1 MKLIMVRHAE
11 PDYSIDSLTEKGWR
25 EAEFLSRR
33 MAKVDIDH
41 IFVSPLGRAKD
52 TCSLTERVTGIK
64 AVEKRWLREFLSQKK
79 DAMAAAGER
88 PAVWDQLP
96 GKWTGEPR
104 YFREEE
110 WYQTPYM
117 RRWNVEEE
125 YRWVTGEFDALLEE
139 FGYKREGHYYRVTQ
153 ANEKTLVF
161 FCHFGLEM
169 VLLSHL
175 MSVSPMILWHGICAA
190 PSSVTV
196 INTEERREGI
206 ASFRASQIGDISHLY
221 VEEEEPSFAARF
233 CELYENKE
241 QRHD

>member
-1 MKLIMVRHAE
+1 MF
-11 PDYSIDSLTEKGWR
+11 PDRKGDR
-25 EAEFLSRR
+25 NQGGGEEVAQG
-33 MAKVDIDH
+33 V
-41 IFVSPLGRAKD
+41 
-52 TCSLTERVTGIK
+52 
-64 AVEKRWLREFLSQKK
+64 LSQKK

-117 RRWNVEEE
+117 RRWDVEEE

-139 FGYKREGHYYRVTQ
+139 FGYKREGHYYRVMQ
-153 ANEKTLVF
+153 ANEKTLAF

-233 CELYENKE
+233 CEMYENKE